1 VDPMIWNSLPEIIAV
16 SAGSIAL
23 LTGVGAVAVRVSLR
37 PVLEAWSRGNSADRT
52 MELQERRI
60 ALLEAE
66 VSALQQE
73 VRSAAEGHVFERQ
86 LEPGMPD
93 GPLAV
98 GR

>member
-23 LTGVGAVAVRVSLR
+23 LVGVGAVAVRVSLR
-37 PVLEAWSRGNSADRT
+37 PVLEAWSRGNSADQT

-73 VRSAAEGHVFERQ
+73 VRSAAEGHVFDRK

-93 GPLAV
+93 GPLAL

>member
-86 LEPGMPD
+86 LEPSMPD